1 MRALGSETN
10 EKLSRRPASATARL
24 SADGYLHP
32 FPIVRCQDTD
42 ERSDHER
49 LGTRAW
55 TLEVE
60 LDFDP
65 TALADYWLSHSHA
78 FLVETHAGDDVG
90 VVDDVR
96 LDSTTGKAV
105 AIEVAAGWFGRRRFT
120 LPATRVSVI
129 LPHERRLLI
138 G

>member
-1 MRALGSETN
+1 MRALGSETKEN
-10 EKLSRRPASATARL
+10 LSRRTASATARL

-32 FPIVRCQDTD
+32 FPLARRENTD
-42 ERSDHER
+42 ERRNHER

-65 TALADYWLSHSHA
+65 TALAEYWLSHCHA
-78 FLVETHAGDDVG
+78 FLVETSAGDDLG

-96 LDSTTGKAV
+96 LDVTTGQAV
-105 AIEVAAGWFGRRRFT
+105 AIEVSAGWFGRRRFT
-120 LPATRVSVI
+120 LPAARVSVI

-138 G
+138 E